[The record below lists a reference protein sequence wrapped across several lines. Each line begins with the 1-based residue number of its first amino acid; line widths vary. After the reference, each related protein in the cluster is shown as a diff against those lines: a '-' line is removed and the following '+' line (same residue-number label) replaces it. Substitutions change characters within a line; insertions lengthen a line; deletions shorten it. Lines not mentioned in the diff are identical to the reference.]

1 MRRQLIRFGIPG
13 AVVVAVLVAWSAASA
28 GLARRI
34 PVAAPIVVTTAYV
47 VQTDNLRR
55 NETLSHMF
63 ARHDIAG
70 VELLQLLKVAREGG
84 LNPRGIMPR
93 QRFMLRYVVGRDSP
107 DRVTLRINDD
117 EFLRLD
123 RDADGQWASTL
134 DPVQWTIVRERVTGS
149 IGSSLNN
156 GIHRAIPDSILP
168 FGERDRLM
176 WNVAEDVYGWV
187 IDFYRDIRPGDE
199 FHILYERLI
208 SSAGDV
214 RYGRLLAASIETG
227 GEPNTA
233 YVISDERNHNVYYDA
248 EGRSLRRAFLRY
260 PVQFRRISGGFG
272 RRYHP
277 VLRRYR
283 AHLGTDYAAVSGSPI
298 RATADGVVRR
308 SGRWGGYGIVV
319 TIRHPKAVETRY
331 AHMSRVAP
339 GIRPG
344 VRVTQGQTI
353 GYVGMTGL
361 ATGPHVHY
369 EFLKN
374 GRQVDSRGV
383 DLGDG
388 DPVSDELRP
397 EFEKAKATLNAALV
411 ADGAARPAVASN

>member
-1 MRRQLIRFGIPG
+1 MRRHVIRFGIPG
-13 AVVVAVLVAWSAASA
+13 AILAAALVAWSAASA

-34 PVAAPIVVTTAYV
+34 PVAAPIVVSTAYAE
-47 VQTDNLRR
+47 QTDNLRR

-63 ARHDIAG
+63 ARHNIEG
-70 VELLQLLKVAREGG
+70 VELLQLLKVARDGG
-84 LNPRGIMPR
+84 LNPRRITPS
-93 QRFMLRYVVGRDSP
+93 QRFTLRYVVGRDSP
-107 DRVTLRINDD
+107 DRVTLRIHDD

-123 RDADGQWASTL
+123 RGADSAWVSTL
-134 DPVQWTIVRERVTGS
+134 DPVQWTIVRERVSGS

-156 GIHRAIPDSILP
+156 GIHRAIPDSILS

-187 IDFYRDIRPGDE
+187 INFYRDIRPGDQ

-227 GEPNTA
+227 GEPSTA
-233 YVISDERNHNVYYDA
+233 YVISDERNRNVYYDA

-319 TIRHPKAVETRY
+319 TIRHPKAIETRY
-331 AHMSRVAP
+331 AHMSRLAP

-411 ADGAARPAVASN
+411 GDSAASPAVAIN